1 MPVVQDVAGF
11 IGVVMLRD
19 STPDEEDTDL
29 VEIKPPPAQAE
40 EEEPDPP
47 EPFEWVPN

>member
-1 MPVVQDVAGF
+1 MAGF
-11 IGVVMLRD
+11 MGVVMLRD
-19 STPDEEDTDL
+19 STPEEEDTNL

-40 EEEPDPP
+40 EEEPEPP